1 LERLRPAQ
9 NNQNPLCLTDIQSTR
24 YDSFSDDRTAPDA
37 DDVFEQPML
46 FDLLVRHIWRV
57 IFSAQS
63 LKSISE
69 AHSPDVSGLFV
80 LGESNGWIQGGQ
92 TMADETKEEQKQKRA
107 LSLDEWAVGIAL
119 LLAALVRLGVLKH
132 IAW

>member
-1 LERLRPAQ
+1 
-9 NNQNPLCLTDIQSTR
+9 QNPFCLTDILSAR

-37 DDVFEQPML
+37 DDVFEQRML
-46 FDLLVRHIWRV
+46 FDRLVRHIWRV
-57 IFSAQS
+57 IFSAIR
-63 LKSISE
+63 LKSFPE

-80 LGESNGWIQGGQ
+80 LGRKQWMNEEDKQMPSK
-92 TMADETKEEQKQKRA
+92 TKAVEKQRRT
-107 LSLDEWAVGIAL
+107 LSLDGWAVGIAL